1 MRSTGPECLTRT
13 AIWQPVSCAVLL
25 AISAG
30 LSGCY
35 YTHVAMGQSRLLRA
49 RKPIEAVLADPATP
63 PEIREGLLL
72 ALQVREFAIELGLDV
87 RGQYTSFVEWPGDRV
102 VTSVVATRP
111 GTVTPA
117 GFHFLLL
124 GRLPYKG
131 FFDRERANRE
141 SEALRADG
149 LNVCEFGVS
158 AYSTLG
164 WMDDPITEPMLRQ
177 EPGQLVEVILHELV
191 HATVYLKGHADFN
204 ESIASFIGEEGRVLF
219 YQNSDQPEHAHR
231 QRLEIEDARRVHA
244 ALLRFRDEVSELYA
258 SQGSGT
264 RRDEIRRELE
274 ERARKR
280 IRNLP
285 LVTRDPNQIAGV
297 LRMNDACLALT
308 GTYAAELER
317 YAELFSRLDGDL
329 IALIARLTGVA
340 GSKDPLEALLAD

>member
-1 MRSTGPECLTRT
+1 
-13 AIWQPVSCAVLL
+13 
-25 AISAG
+25 
-30 LSGCY
+30 
-35 YTHVAMGQSRLLRA
+35 MGQSRLLRA
-49 RKPIEAVLADPATP
+49 RQPIEAVLADPATP
-63 PEIREGLLL
+63 PEIRERLLL
-72 ALQVREFAIELGLDV
+72 VLRVREFAIQLGLDV

-102 VTSVVATRP
+102 VTAVTATRP

-117 GFHFLLL
+117 EFHFLLL

-131 FFDRERANRE
+131 FFDRERADKE

-191 HATVYLKGHADFN
+191 HATIYLKGHANFN
-204 ESIASFIGEEGRVLF
+204 ESIASFIGEEASVLF
-219 YQNSDQPEHAHR
+219 YENSYQPERAHR
-231 QRLEIEDARRVHA
+231 RWLEIEDARRVDA
-244 ALLRFRDEVSELYA
+244 ALLRFRDEVSALYA
-258 SQGSGT
+258 SQDDGT
-264 RRDEIRRELE
+264 SRDEIRRDLE

-285 LVTRDPNQIAGV
+285 LVTHDPNQLAAV

-317 YAELFSRLDGDL
+317 YAALFSRLDGNL
-329 IALIARLTGVA
+329 GALIARLKGVK